1 MSSGLFKAVCYRCAY
16 EGPALANRCPS
27 CQFPMILEA
36 EGPHRGS
43 SGRARIMLSTGSVEG
58 TPPGRRIEDI
68 LERVSIGAG
77 APPLPGVHAEKRKAQ
92 LLAEARQE
100 RRERE
105 RRVSESRRPAARVS
119 LPLPAAPVVSELD
132 LESVKIPRF
141 RTSPL
146 LVALFCASAVAVG
159 AVAAA
164 FQSGAL

>member
-1 MSSGLFKAVCYRCAY
+1 MSSGLFKSVCYRCAH
-16 EGPALANRCPS
+16 EGPGLANRCPS

-36 EGPHRGS
+36 EG
-43 SGRARIMLSTGSVEG
+43 
-58 TPPGRRIEDI
+58 TPPARRIDDI

-100 RRERE
+100 RRERD
-105 RRVSESRRPAARVS
+105 RRESASRQPAARVS
-119 LPLPAAPVVSELD
+119 RPMPAAPLAAPLD
-132 LESVKIPRF
+132 LESIRIPRF

-146 LVALFCASAVAVG
+146 VVALFCASAVAVG

-164 FQSGAL
+164 LQTGAL

>member
-16 EGPALANRCPS
+16 EGPGLANRCPA

-36 EGPHRGS
+36 EG
-43 SGRARIMLSTGSVEG
+43 
-58 TPPGRRIEDI
+58 TPPARRIDDI
-68 LERVSIGAG
+68 LERVSMDAG

-92 LLAEARQE
+92 LLSEARQE
-100 RRERE
+100 RRERD
-105 RRVSESRRPAARVS
+105 RRESALPPPIPRASR
-119 LPLPAAPVVSELD
+119 PLPAVPPASHLDLDLD

-141 RTSPL
+141 RTSAL

-164 FQSGAL
+164 LQSGAL